1 MHARPL
7 PPPLSTTH
15 IHNTFKCVRL
25 EFNRSFTPSI
35 SPSAT
40 IRSSADLHS
49 DVRLSEA
56 TNPAP
61 TKRVRERERA
71 LPHAEASIGTSNSMA
86 PARYPVAPSATTS
99 AAATA
104 PFTCAL
110 SDNPILSV
118 DALAGFEMRCGVG
131 GGTCCAVTAT
141 RRIIQRIVADA
152 LAHMRHADAA
162 AVCRQFLS
170 FLSGVLGTAEL
181 APPEG
186 GGGGGRGGGGGA
198 AAASAAPAG
207 MPLDLDSITDGIVPK
222 STEGDMHTAVV
233 IQATVDVVVQC
244 LRDATPSEVRT
255 PGWRCGGKAGGGS
268 RMCGLDGDAMVGRGV
283 K

>member
-186 GGGGGRGGGGGA
+186 GGGGGRCG
-198 AAASAAPAG
+198 
-207 MPLDLDSITDGIVPK
+207 TK